1 MGKPKQVNKTQN
13 KTIKNEAKHKLK
25 DKAKNLKKSVAKSSK
40 KTPSLKP
47 PAPSKK
53 PPAPSKKVSINKSNN
68 KKPKVDVQEVVTEE
82 IDDCQ
87 SEDND
92 NDSDEE
98 NIDDNLFRVSKPGI
112 FFYGMRVIGYQCLFA
127 SKGMIPIGQ
136 PPFLVFFNQKLSNS
150 LYKKDIKES
159 HDYHKKIEV
168 KMMAIRKQYPKNVP
182 VEVMAKNSEGSW
194 RQIPQLVYVR
204 EVPAVIPNTTAS
216 LRQWAKVLA
225 KEVKNQGAQYPVE
238 MGFGRDMTVLDENNE
253 LKSVDTVLMD
263 DNVVSLVK
271 RRYRNTLKK
280 DNGEA
285 FFSGPKLHNFF
296 ESRRNVAE
304 IRALFG

>member
-1 MGKPKQVNKTQN
+1 MAKPKKVTQTKA

-25 DKAKNLKKSVAKSSK
+25 EKATNLKKLVTKSSK

-47 PAPSKK
+47 PAPSNKGC
-53 PPAPSKKVSINKSNN
+53 SNKSNN
-68 KKPKVDVQEVVTEE
+68 KNPKVDVEEVVTKVV
-82 IDDCQ
+82 DDCQ

-98 NIDDNLFRVSKPGI
+98 NIDDNLFRVTKPGN

-127 SKGMIPIGQ
+127 SKGMTPIGQ

-204 EVPAVIPNTTAS
+204 KVPAVIPNTTAS

-238 MGFGRDMTVLDENNE
+238 MGFGRDMTVLDDNNE

-263 DNVVSLVK
+263 DDVVRLVK
-271 RRYRNTLKK
+271 KRYRKTLKNN
-280 DNGEA
+280 NGEG
-285 FFSGPKLHNFF
+285 FFSGPKLHKYF
-296 ESRRNVAE
+296 EAGRNISE
-304 IRALFG
+304 IHALFG

>member
-1 MGKPKQVNKTQN
+1 M
-13 KTIKNEAKHKLK
+13 
-25 DKAKNLKKSVAKSSK
+25 
-40 KTPSLKP
+40 
-47 PAPSKK
+47 
-53 PPAPSKKVSINKSNN
+53 
-68 KKPKVDVQEVVTEE
+68 
-82 IDDCQ
+82 
-87 SEDND
+87 
-92 NDSDEE
+92 
-98 NIDDNLFRVSKPGI
+98 
-112 FFYGMRVIGYQCLFA
+112 
-127 SKGMIPIGQ
+127 
-136 PPFLVFFNQKLSNS
+136 
-150 LYKKDIKES
+150 YKKDIKES

-225 KEVKNQGAQYPVE
+225 KEAKHQGAQYPVE

-280 DNGEA
+280 TMEKHSFLDLNCTI
-285 FFSGPKLHNFF
+285 FLKLEEMLQKYVLCLVN
-296 ESRRNVAE
+296 
-304 IRALFG
+304 I

>member
-1 MGKPKQVNKTQN
+1 MAKPKKVTQTKA

-25 DKAKNLKKSVAKSSK
+25 EKATNLKKLVTKSSK

-53 PPAPSKKVSINKSNN
+53 VSIKKSNN

-98 NIDDNLFRVSKPGI
+98 NIDDNLFRVSRPGN

-127 SKGMIPIGQ
+127 SKGMTPIGQ
-136 PPFLVFFNQKLSNS
+136 PPFMVFFNQKLSNS
-150 LYKKDIKES
+150 LYKKDTKELQ
-159 HDYHKKIEV
+159 DYHKIIEV
-168 KMMAIRKQYPKNVP
+168 KIMAIRKQYPKNVP
-182 VEVMAKNSEGSW
+182 VEVMVKNSEGSW

-238 MGFGRDMTVLDENNE
+238 MGFGRDMTVLDDNNQ
-253 LKSVDTVLMD
+253 LKSVDSVLMD
-263 DNVVSLVK
+263 DDVVRLVRK
-271 RRYRNTLKK
+271 RYRNVLKQN
-280 DNGEA
+280 NGES
-285 FFSGPKLHNFF
+285 FFSGPKLQNYF
-296 ESRRNVAE
+296 EPRRSVAE
-304 IRALFG
+304 ICALFG

>member
-1 MGKPKQVNKTQN
+1 MAKPKKVTQTKA

-25 DKAKNLKKSVAKSSK
+25 EKATNLKKLVTKSSK

-47 PAPSKK
+47 PAPSNKGC
-53 PPAPSKKVSINKSNN
+53 SKKSNN

-98 NIDDNLFRVSKPGI
+98 NIDDNLFRVSRPGN

-127 SKGMIPIGQ
+127 SKGMTPIGQ

-159 HDYHKKIEV
+159 HDYHKNIEV

-182 VEVMAKNSEGSW
+182 VEVMVKNSEGSW

-204 EVPAVIPNTTAS
+204 EVPAGFPNTTAS
-216 LRQWAKVLA
+216 LRLWAKVLA

-238 MGFGRDMTVLDENNE
+238 MGFGRDMTVLDDNNQ
-253 LKSVDTVLMD
+253 LKSVDSVLMD
-263 DNVVSLVK
+263 DDVVRLVRK
-271 RRYRNTLKK
+271 RYRNVLKQN
-280 DNGEA
+280 NGES
-285 FFSGPKLHNFF
+285 FFSGPKLQKYF
-296 ESRRNVAE
+296 EPRRSVAE
-304 IRALFG
+304 IRTLFG

>member
-1 MGKPKQVNKTQN
+1 
-13 KTIKNEAKHKLK
+13 
-25 DKAKNLKKSVAKSSK
+25 
-40 KTPSLKP
+40 
-47 PAPSKK
+47 
-53 PPAPSKKVSINKSNN
+53 
-68 KKPKVDVQEVVTEE
+68 
-82 IDDCQ
+82 
-87 SEDND
+87 
-92 NDSDEE
+92 
-98 NIDDNLFRVSKPGI
+98 
-112 FFYGMRVIGYQCLFA
+112 
-127 SKGMIPIGQ
+127 
-136 PPFLVFFNQKLSNS
+136 
-150 LYKKDIKES
+150 
-159 HDYHKKIEV
+159 
-168 KMMAIRKQYPKNVP
+168 MAIRKQYPKNVP
-182 VEVMAKNSEGSW
+182 VEVMVKNSEGSW

-204 EVPAVIPNTTAS
+204 EVPAGFPNTTAS

-263 DNVVSLVK
+263 DHVVTLVK
-271 RRYRNTLKK
+271 RRYRKTLKK